1 MKDIIKKII
10 QGEECEEILNLTL
23 NRIYK
28 SGLCSYSDM
37 EILSYLALYRRKLTE
52 NRLNEIVSFM
62 ALYYKGHIEPH
73 SVRELIFNI
82 QHRAIKNI
90 FNQDY
95 TPIQV
100 NILENIN
107 TKHYFSFSA
116 PTSTG
121 KSFVFRNLIEQS
133 QKDVVI
139 VLPSRSLIYEY
150 ELALSQQI
158 ANKRVN
164 ILTHVDKINTENSD
178 RNVFVVTPERC
189 RDLFK
194 DKGSY
199 AVGMFLFDEAQLGD
213 EDSVRGLYFDSIVRR
228 CVRAY
233 PNAKLVFAQPFVANP
248 EAQFE
253 KNNIDCGK
261 NNAKIYQQRNVGQI
275 YLAKVNGKFYHFG
288 IDPQIMGHRKILCE
302 TDPIANAIRSE
313 GRSVLIYCS
322 KSHIT
327 KGRSLDEIKD
337 YVPLCKELNNDVVDK
352 CIDSIREYLG
362 ASTVTG
368 KRKFSKLLYW
378 IRRGI
383 LIHHGS
389 MPLYV
394 RHQIENVAKAGFC
407 KICLATSTLEQG
419 INMPFDVVYL
429 KRFEASNPLGVKNLI
444 GRAGR
449 STTEKKFDYGFVILK
464 NDSDISKFR
473 KLMKRKESLNNKSQ
487 LEDDT
492 DENDDY
498 YDFKKSL
505 KEGTFNDEYNMP
517 QNQIEVLCSKDVS
530 DIIKQILDCSFEYLK
545 FSISYKGNGYKEFR
559 DGLCKI
565 YEMHLGRELL
575 KGESSVL
582 KQAVN
587 ILTWRIEGKTFS
599 AICNARYSRLVKGNK
614 VNYMVGYQDIP
625 NMNIHSFSLFPP
637 NDSIVNVDFDT
648 LVYDTYDYL
657 DKLIDFKLSDIYYAA
672 FKKYAEGH
680 NDERALVVAKL
691 IKYGTANE
699 KSIWML
705 KYGMSFEDIKKLE
718 PYISEINEKHI
729 VFKPSI
735 SEVSDEDKECI
746 KRFL

>member
-164 ILTHVDKINTENSD
+164 ILTHIDKINTENSD

-233 PNAKLVFAQPFVANP
+233 PKAKLVFAQPFVVNP

-275 YLAKVNGKFYHFG
+275 YL
-288 IDPQIMGHRKILCE
+288 
-302 TDPIANAIRSE
+302 
-313 GRSVLIYCS
+313 
-322 KSHIT
+322 
-327 KGRSLDEIKD
+327 
-337 YVPLCKELNNDVVDK
+337 
-352 CIDSIREYLG
+352 
-362 ASTVTG
+362 
-368 KRKFSKLLYW
+368 
-378 IRRGI
+378 
-383 LIHHGS
+383 
-389 MPLYV
+389 
-394 RHQIENVAKAGFC
+394 
-407 KICLATSTLEQG
+407 
-419 INMPFDVVYL
+419 
-429 KRFEASNPLGVKNLI
+429 
-444 GRAGR
+444 
-449 STTEKKFDYGFVILK
+449 EK
-464 NDSDISKFR
+464 
-473 KLMKRKESLNNKSQ
+473 
-487 LEDDT
+487 
-492 DENDDY
+492 
-498 YDFKKSL
+498 
-505 KEGTFNDEYNMP
+505 
-517 QNQIEVLCSKDVS
+517 
-530 DIIKQILDCSFEYLK
+530 
-545 FSISYKGNGYKEFR
+545 
-559 DGLCKI
+559 
-565 YEMHLGRELL
+565 
-575 KGESSVL
+575 
-582 KQAVN
+582 
-587 ILTWRIEGKTFS
+587 
-599 AICNARYSRLVKGNK
+599 
-614 VNYMVGYQDIP
+614 
-625 NMNIHSFSLFPP
+625 
-637 NDSIVNVDFDT
+637 
-648 LVYDTYDYL
+648 
-657 DKLIDFKLSDIYYAA
+657 
-672 FKKYAEGH
+672 
-680 NDERALVVAKL
+680 
-691 IKYGTANE
+691 
-699 KSIWML
+699 
-705 KYGMSFEDIKKLE
+705 
-718 PYISEINEKHI
+718 
-729 VFKPSI
+729 
-735 SEVSDEDKECI
+735 
-746 KRFL
+746 

>member
-164 ILTHVDKINTENSD
+164 ILTHIDKINTENSD

-233 PNAKLVFAQPFVANP
+233 PKAKLVF
-248 EAQFE
+248 
-253 KNNIDCGK
+253 
-261 NNAKIYQQRNVGQI
+261 
-275 YLAKVNGKFYHFG
+275 
-288 IDPQIMGHRKILCE
+288 
-302 TDPIANAIRSE
+302 S
-313 GRSVLIYCS
+313 
-322 KSHIT
+322 
-327 KGRSLDEIKD
+327 
-337 YVPLCKELNNDVVDK
+337 
-352 CIDSIREYLG
+352 
-362 ASTVTG
+362 
-368 KRKFSKLLYW
+368 
-378 IRRGI
+378 
-383 LIHHGS
+383 
-389 MPLYV
+389 
-394 RHQIENVAKAGFC
+394 
-407 KICLATSTLEQG
+407 
-419 INMPFDVVYL
+419 
-429 KRFEASNPLGVKNLI
+429 
-444 GRAGR
+444 
-449 STTEKKFDYGFVILK
+449 
-464 NDSDISKFR
+464 
-473 KLMKRKESLNNKSQ
+473 
-487 LEDDT
+487 
-492 DENDDY
+492 
-498 YDFKKSL
+498 
-505 KEGTFNDEYNMP
+505 
-517 QNQIEVLCSKDVS
+517 
-530 DIIKQILDCSFEYLK
+530 
-545 FSISYKGNGYKEFR
+545 
-559 DGLCKI
+559 
-565 YEMHLGRELL
+565 
-575 KGESSVL
+575 
-582 KQAVN
+582 
-587 ILTWRIEGKTFS
+587 
-599 AICNARYSRLVKGNK
+599 
-614 VNYMVGYQDIP
+614 
-625 NMNIHSFSLFPP
+625 
-637 NDSIVNVDFDT
+637 
-648 LVYDTYDYL
+648 
-657 DKLIDFKLSDIYYAA
+657 
-672 FKKYAEGH
+672 
-680 NDERALVVAKL
+680 
-691 IKYGTANE
+691 
-699 KSIWML
+699 
-705 KYGMSFEDIKKLE
+705 
-718 PYISEINEKHI
+718 
-729 VFKPSI
+729 
-735 SEVSDEDKECI
+735 
-746 KRFL
+746 